1 VKGLIGR
8 GMNEKYYALLE
19 AMPLF
24 KGIEGEELKGMLG
37 CLKPAVAAF
46 KKNEY
51 MALSGEPL
59 SSIGILL
66 EGQAS
71 VVKETPSGGRTVM
84 AVLESG
90 DTFGEIIVFSSQTQ
104 WPNSVQAMEN
114 SVVLFLDKSKLLTQ
128 CHNLCPWHKRIIE
141 NMLGIISDKAVT
153 LNKKVEFLVM
163 KNLRGKLAAYFLEQY
178 RKNNKL
184 TFMMGINRNQLADIF
199 NVSRPSLSREMAKMK
214 DEGIIDYYLDTV
226 QILDIRT
233 LEKEYMEN
241 H

>member
-1 VKGLIGR
+1 
-8 GMNEKYYALLE
+8 MYEKYYKLLE
-19 AMPLF
+19 TIPLF
-24 KGIEGEELKGMLG
+24 NGICGDELKSMLE
-37 CLKPAVAAF
+37 CMKPAFASF

-59 SSIGILL
+59 SSIGIIL

-84 AVLESG
+84 TVLDSG
-90 DTFGEIIVFSSQTQ
+90 DTFGEIIVFSSQTR
-104 WPNSVQAMEN
+104 WPNSVQALKN
-114 SVVLFLDKSKLLTQ
+114 SEVLFLEKGKLLNQ
-128 CHNLCPWHKRIIE
+128 CQNLCPWHKRIIE
-141 NMLGIISDKAVT
+141 NMLGIISDKAVI

-163 KNLRGKLAAYFLEQY
+163 RNLRGKLSAYFLEQY
-178 RKNNKL
+178 KKNSKL
-184 TFMMGINRNQLADIF
+184 TFMMGVNRNQLADMF

-226 QILDIRT
+226 QILDIEA

>member
-1 VKGLIGR
+1 
-8 GMNEKYYALLE
+8 MNEKYYALLE
-19 AMPLF
+19 TMPLF
-24 KGIEGEELKGMLG
+24 KGIREERLKDMMV
-37 CLKPAVAAF
+37 CLKPVISAF

-59 SSIGILL
+59 NSIGIIL
-66 EGQAS
+66 EGQAC

-84 AVLESG
+84 AVLEGG

-104 WPNSVQAMEN
+104 WPNSVQAMGN
-114 SVVLFLDKSKLLTQ
+114 CVVFFMDKNKLLTQ
-128 CHNLCPWHKRIIE
+128 CNNLCPWHRRIIE
-141 NMLGIISDKAVT
+141 NLLSIVSDKAVM

-163 KNLRGKLAAYFLEQY
+163 KNLRGKISAFFLEQY

-184 TFMMGINRNQLADIF
+184 TFMMGINRSQLAEIF

-214 DEGIIDYYLDTV
+214 EEGIIDYYLDTV
-226 QILDIRT
+226 QILDIKA
-233 LEKEYMEN
+233 LEKEFLEN

>member
-1 VKGLIGR
+1 
-8 GMNEKYYALLE
+8 MNEKYYALLE
-19 AMPLF
+19 TMPLF
-24 KGIEGEELKGMLG
+24 RGIHGEELKSMLD
-37 CLKPAVAAF
+37 CMKPVVASF

-51 MALSGEPL
+51 MALRGEPL
-59 SSIGILL
+59 NSIGIIL

-84 AVLESG
+84 TVLEKG

-104 WPNSVQAMEN
+104 WPNSVQAMKN
-114 SVVLFLDKSKLLTQ
+114 SKALFLDKNKLLNQ
-128 CHNLCPWHKRIIE
+128 CHNLCPWHNRIIE
-141 NMLGIISDKAVT
+141 NMLGIISDKAVI

-163 KNLRGKLAAYFLEQY
+163 KNLRGKLSAYFLEQY
-178 RKNNKL
+178 RKNSNP
-184 TFMMGINRNQLADIF
+184 TFMMGINRNQLADLF

-226 QILDIRT
+226 QILNLKA
-233 LEKEYMEN
+233 LEREYMEN